1 MSIAMVSSRVSI
13 LLMFAI
19 SLLTA
24 QVSVAAAFSPVGLWQ
39 SIDDKTNKPRSL
51 IRISQHDGK
60 LSAVIE
66 KGLLETDTADAV
78 CDQCTD
84 ERKGQKIIGMTIV
97 KDLKKEGNQYDGG
110 TILDPENGKTYQ
122 CKMKLNVTGDELEV
136 RGYIGISLIGRSQIW
151 KRIE

>member
-1 MSIAMVSSRVSI
+1 MFNIVSFARFLLLPMITMAMLSSQI
-13 LLMFAI
+13 
-19 SLLTA
+19 
-24 QVSVAAAFSPVGLWQ
+24 SVAAAATPIGLWQ
-39 SIDDKTNKPRSL
+39 SVDDKTNKPRSL

-60 LSAVIE
+60 LNAVIE

-78 CDQCTD
+78 CEQCTD

-97 KDLKKEGNQYDGG
+97 NNLTKNGDQYDGG

-122 CKMKLNVTGDELEV
+122 CKMKLNAAGDALEV